1 MPILYKVINRKDP
14 RAPEG
19 PGKYY
24 ASKMGLGMVT
34 TKLLAKEIAERAGQS
49 EGTVLGL
56 LQDLQREVLTWLQQG
71 YSVRLGNIGILY
83 VKFNGLGADSAEK
96 YDPAYIMKV
105 MVRVHP
111 STDLKSTVSMD
122 NDKLDLQRYTPTK
135 AASDEDDDDG
145 SI

>member
-34 TKLLAKEIAERAGQS
+34 MKLLAKEIAERAGQS

-96 YDPAYIMKV
+96 YDPVYITKV
-105 MVRVHP
+105 MVHP

-135 AASDEDDDDG
+135 AASDEDDG